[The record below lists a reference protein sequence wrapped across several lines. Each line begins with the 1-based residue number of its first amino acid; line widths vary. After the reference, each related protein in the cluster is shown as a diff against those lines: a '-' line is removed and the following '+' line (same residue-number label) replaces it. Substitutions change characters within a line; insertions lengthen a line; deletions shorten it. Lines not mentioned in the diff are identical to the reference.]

1 MTIQL
6 KQFQSTLKSK
16 ARHRTYLV
24 TGFLLIFLLFSAP
37 ASAAPTVPNKEA
49 ASLMSQCMLDS
60 KATYP
65 EMKVEGRAKC
75 CSKSLGY
82 CIYCPANKGRKCI
95 KTAHSSTIDRDR
107 NKINLPPTGGVV
119 APTPRPAPKAYDYR
133 MQTPRPAP
141 NVYDHR

>member
-1 MTIQL
+1 MTI
-6 KQFQSTLKSK
+6 QFQSTLKLK
-16 ARHRTYLV
+16 ARQRISLV
-24 TGFLLIFLLFSAP
+24 TSFLLIFFLFSAP
-37 ASAAPTVPNKEA
+37 ASAAKVPNKEA

-65 EMKVEGRAKC
+65 DMKVEGRAKC

-95 KTAHSSTIDRDR
+95 KTAHSSTIDRDW
-107 NKINLPPTGGVV
+107 NKINSPTTGGVV

-133 MQTPRPAP
+133 MQAPRSAP